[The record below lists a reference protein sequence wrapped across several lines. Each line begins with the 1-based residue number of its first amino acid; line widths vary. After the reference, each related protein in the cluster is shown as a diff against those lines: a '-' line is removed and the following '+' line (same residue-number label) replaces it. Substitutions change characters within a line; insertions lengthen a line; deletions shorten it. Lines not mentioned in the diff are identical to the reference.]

1 MLQRVSDSLPFK
13 GWIILHWMYWP
24 YSAYPSACWETLEW
38 PLPLDCCE
46 WCCHKFGCTNT
57 SVRPGFQFIRM
68 HIPRS
73 RIAGSYGSFNFN
85 FLRSVFHS
93 GCVTFPGFLGQA
105 FRHMLYFSSSMK
117 IDNNLYANFLSCF
130 ADVKTPSKWKNY
142 LMTISTKPQAS
153 WSPGT
158 AASLSA
164 NQNCAQIDHVP
175 CNPLTCPFLLEYS
188 CFTILC

>member
-73 RIAGSYGSFNFN
+73 RIAGSYGSCIFNFFILN
-85 FLRSVFHS
+85 ITLCLLISFVDVLSLQWQQGVKKKNKIK
-93 GCVTFPGFLGQA
+93 L
-105 FRHMLYFSSSMK
+105 SSCMYK
-117 IDNNLYANFLSCF
+117 CWDIDPRWWWKFLSTF
-130 ADVKTPSKWKNY
+130 EPTEGG
-142 LMTISTKPQAS
+142 LMNLGSH
-153 WSPGT
+153 W
-158 AASLSA
+158 
-164 NQNCAQIDHVP
+164 C
-175 CNPLTCPFLLEYS
+175 
-188 CFTILC
+188 